1 MPKRGMILESLSLVQ
16 ACLNWN
22 KTDGGKGIMIDS
34 IIFDMDG
41 TLWDSTQEVAVAFN
55 KVLQENYPEVTDEVT
70 AERLKGLFGLPLEV
84 IGVRLFQSVTEEKAI
99 KLIAE
104 CCEYENEYLAEH
116 GAPLY
121 EGLEEA
127 LKILSEKY
135 KLFIVSNCQ
144 EGYVQ
149 CFFQANPH
157 LEKYFTDYEYPGRS
171 GKLKADNIK
180 MVVERNGLKQ
190 PIYVGDTA
198 GDANAAKEAGVPFVF
213 ARYGFGEVEN
223 YDDVIDSLQELVDKY

>member
-1 MPKRGMILESLSLVQ
+1 
-16 ACLNWN
+16 
-22 KTDGGKGIMIDS
+22 MIDS

-55 KVLQENYPEVTDEVT
+55 KVLQEKYPEVTDEVT
-70 AERLKGLFGLPLEV
+70 AERLQGLFGLPLDV
-84 IGVRLFQSVTEEKAI
+84 IGVRLFQSVNEEKAV

-104 CCEYENEYLAEH
+104 CCEYENEYLAGH
-116 GAPLY
+116 GARLY

-127 LKILSEKY
+127 LSLLSREY
-135 KLFIVSNCQ
+135 RLFIVSNCQ
-144 EGYVQ
+144 EGYIQ
-149 CFFQANPH
+149 CFFKANPH

-180 MVVERNGLKQ
+180 MVVERNGLKN

-198 GDANAAKEAGVPFVF
+198 GDAQAAKEAGVPFVF
-213 ARYGFGEVEN
+213 ARYGFGEVRD
-223 YDDVIDSLQELVDKY
+223 YDDVVDSLQELVEKVSASRLAWEV